1 MSPDPSCVVKAGCRA
16 SRGGSADAVRQ
27 GSTRAVRQG
36 GIGATIVLFTIALI
50 MLVGA
55 ALAYAS
61 RGNPSAITAQGAKV
75 RASVMLK
82 QTADYRNA
90 FNRYVLDSGDPAL
103 MTFHTG
109 AANAATELFN
119 TITQYGTYQAP
130 PPQSVVQ
137 GSPTPNW
144 RYKDQARVPGVGTG
158 GIGSL
163 IYVPAMTRDA
173 CIEVNHQ
180 LYGTRTVPDNA
191 TAGAALTAA
200 GTVLFDASLNGQAT
214 GCYHSTAD
222 DNYVF
227 YATLNEA

>member
-1 MSPDPSCVVKAGCRA
+1 MRSDIFGDVERGRYA
-16 SRGGSADAVRQ
+16 SRRGSLCAA
-27 GSTRAVRQG
+27 RQG

-50 MLVGA
+50 VLVGA

-61 RGNPSAITAQGAKV
+61 RGNPSAISLQGAKV
-75 RASVMLK
+75 LASVMLK

-90 FNRYVLDSGDPAL
+90 YYRYVLDSGDPAL

-119 TITQYGTYQAP
+119 SVAQYGFYQAP
-130 PPQSVVQ
+130 PPQAVVM
-137 GSPTPNW
+137 GSPAPNW
-144 RYKDQARVPGVGTG
+144 VYKDQASVPGVGAG

-163 IYVPAMTRDA
+163 IYVPAMTREA
-173 CIEVNHQ
+173 CIEVNRQ
-180 LYGTRTVPDNA
+180 LYGIRVVPDNT

-200 GTVLFDASLNGQAT
+200 GAVTFDASLNGEAT